1 MNAATATEP
10 VMWRGSGEWVR
21 VTHSPLP
28 ETTIQP
34 NRVGTAEGRS
44 VLRRMWSEGAL
55 GSDVFR
61 WVEVP
66 LALGWRAPY
75 PKARVI
81 PGWPRRTAS
90 GRAGCPP

>member
-1 MNAATATEP
+1 MNAETATEP

-44 VLRRMWSEGAL
+44 VLSRMWSEDPSP
-55 GSDVFR
+55 GSRHV
-61 WVEVP
+61 
-66 LALGWRAPY
+66 
-75 PKARVI
+75 
-81 PGWPRRTAS
+81 
-90 GRAGCPP
+90 AGSPHP